1 MTTAWQRTR
10 SRLSLEE
17 RRIAAVLQLVGRL
30 EFVPGALLRVA
41 AFPDLARSTAALQLQ
56 RLHGQRLLWSAPV
69 PSSRITAAQM
79 ARGGTPPRLAPLL
92 YGITE
97 AGRSWL
103 AERAADDPAA
113 IARFPVRDWK
123 QPDVRAAQLAHD
135 LMVTTWCASA
145 LLGAA
150 RSPWLTRARC
160 QVEYVS
166 LADER
171 GQAVQRFD
179 ALLVLTF
186 APGRQRHG
194 RHSWEMPW
202 AEGWEQE
209 DDDERTIRIAV
220 EADRGTEK
228 LAILLGKAVMYR
240 DLTISGHYAATLGG
254 PVTPVFI
261 CPPGKRAAQIGREWI
276 DGWPGG
282 RGVISSTSAAEDPAL
297 GALWGRYFTMTE
309 RPAREVA
316 LLGEIGIDR
325 AHWEASLRAAEYA

>member
-1 MTTAWQRTR
+1 M
-10 SRLSLEE
+10 
-17 RRIAAVLQLVGRL
+17 
-30 EFVPGALLRVA
+30 
-41 AFPDLARSTAALQLQ
+41 
-56 RLHGQRLLWSAPV
+56 
-69 PSSRITAAQM
+69 
-79 ARGGTPPRLAPLL
+79 L

-97 AGRSWL
+97 EGRAWL
-103 AERAADDPAA
+103 ASHEADDPAA
-113 IARFPVRDWK
+113 MARFPVRNWK
-123 QPDVRAAQLAHD
+123 EPDVRAAQLAHD

-186 APGRQRHG
+186 APGRDR
-194 RHSWEMPW
+194 RSRRVWELPW
-202 AEGWEQE
+202 AEGWERE
-209 DDDERTIRIAV
+209 NEGERTIRIAV

-240 DLTISGHYAATLGG
+240 DLTVSGHYDATLGG
-254 PVTPVFI
+254 AVTPVFI
-261 CPPGKRAAQIGREWI
+261 CPPGRRAAQIGREWI

-282 RGVISSTSAAEDPAL
+282 RGVISTTSATEDPAL

-309 RPAREVA
+309 RPAREVT
-316 LLGEIGIDR
+316 LLAELGIDR
-325 AHWEASLRAAEYA
+325 ASWEDSLSV